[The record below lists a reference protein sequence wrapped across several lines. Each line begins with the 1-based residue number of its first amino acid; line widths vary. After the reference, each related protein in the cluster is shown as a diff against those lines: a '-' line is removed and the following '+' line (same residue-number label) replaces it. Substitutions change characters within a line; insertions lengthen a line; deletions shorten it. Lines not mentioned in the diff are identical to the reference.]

1 MSDPVKDRAPD
12 GGWGRRAPVRVDENG
27 FEPMFPGDDGSPD
40 GWGRRKRPRPLRTG
54 FSRYNQTSPA
64 EWVRRAGSKG

>member
-12 GGWGRRAPVRVDENG
+12 GGWGRRAPVGVDENG

-40 GWGRRKRPRPLRTG
+40 GWGRLKRPRPCIR
-54 FSRYNQTSPA
+54 
-64 EWVRRAGSKG
+64 